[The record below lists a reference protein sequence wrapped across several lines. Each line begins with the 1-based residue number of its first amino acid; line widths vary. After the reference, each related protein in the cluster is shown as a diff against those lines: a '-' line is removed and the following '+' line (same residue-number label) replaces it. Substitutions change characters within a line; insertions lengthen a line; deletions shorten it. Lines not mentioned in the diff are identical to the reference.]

1 LNKRTEEISRERFIC
16 LGGALG
22 VSVAGAS
29 VLAACGGGSSG
40 HSANGSAR
48 NSTASGGGGPSNE
61 TTAARI
67 NKGNARTS
75 GGESTG
81 ANNDKL
87 SKSEAKASGGKAP
100 AGQEITQVSKVPA
113 NSAVTFTDS
122 GSPAV
127 LIHLKNGRFVAYS
140 AVCTHQGCTVAYQ
153 SSTGELACPC
163 HGSVFDPS
171 NRAAVV
177 NGPAQN
183 PLPSIPVKVQ
193 GGEVY
198 RT

>member
-1 LNKRTEEISRERFIC
+1 MTSKGIISEGNDQVLNKRTEEISRERFIR
-16 LGGALG
+16 LGGAIG

-29 VLAACGGGSSG
+29 VLAACGGGTSG
-40 HSANGSAR
+40 QSANVTAR
-48 NSTASGGGGPSNE
+48 NTTASGGGGPSSE
-61 TTAARI
+61 PTDP
-67 NKGNARTS
+67 K
-75 GGESTG
+75 
-81 ANNDKL
+81 NDKV
-87 SKSEAKASGGKAP
+87 SKSEAKASGGKVP
-100 AGQEITQVSKVPA
+100 AGQEITQASKVPA

-153 SSTGELACPC
+153 PSTEELACPC

-177 NGPAQN
+177 NGPAQI

-193 GGEVY
+193 DGDVY